1 MEIKG
6 DGGIVGIFVLTRVCS
21 QCVMFVCV
29 CVCVMFVLS
38 GGCYDECDGGNW
50 CESHFTVQIMHR
62 RGNTVDWIKFSD
74 SR

>member
-29 CVCVMFVLS
+29 CVCVCVMFVLS
-38 GGCYDECDGGNW
+38 GGCYDECDEGKLVREPLHGTNNA
-50 CESHFTVQIMHR
+50 SKR
-62 RGNTVDWIKFSD
+62 
-74 SR
+74 